1 MTVDERSE
9 ITTDGLFKGRL
20 KILQRKKGYR
30 FSIDAVIL
38 AHHISL
44 KDSDLAVD
52 LGAGCGIISLIVAH
66 RNPGAH
72 LCGIEVQKDLCE
84 LALSNVRLNDME
96 ERVTIVCADM
106 KDFKSYLKPGMADV
120 VFSNPPYRKLLSG
133 RLNPDP
139 ERAVAKHEIEASLS
153 DIMSV
158 AGGLL
163 KPSGRLVVIY
173 PADRTTDLV
182 VGMRAFKLEPKRL
195 RLVHSREDSEAE
207 LILAEG
213 LKNGKP
219 GLKVSAPLVVHER
232 DGRYTRQFKEMIG
245 QY

>member
-9 ITTDGLFKGRL
+9 ITTDGLFQGRL

-66 RNPGAH
+66 RNPCAH
-72 LCGIEVQKDLCE
+72 LYGIEVQKDLCE
-84 LALSNVRLNDME
+84 LALRNVRLNDME

-133 RLNPDP
+133 RLNPDR

-153 DIMSV
+153 DVMSV
-158 AGGLL
+158 AGELL

-232 DGRYTRQFKEMIG
+232 DGSYTRQFKEMIG
-245 QY
+245 E